1 MTDFLSSQRKGKVIN
16 QLKITFILQKASQQ
30 KEKKSNPQ
38 TQTQRQK
45 GIL

>member
-30 KEKKSNPQ
+30 KEKKSKA
-38 TQTQRQK
+38 TETQRQK